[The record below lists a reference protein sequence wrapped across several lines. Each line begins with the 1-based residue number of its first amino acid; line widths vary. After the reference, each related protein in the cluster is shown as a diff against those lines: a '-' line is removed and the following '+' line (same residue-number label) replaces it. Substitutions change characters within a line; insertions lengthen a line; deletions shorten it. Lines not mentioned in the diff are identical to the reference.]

1 MRNFINKL
9 ISVIMKKISLFLKL
23 IISAVPTFFF
33 LYIIGIIVIEC
44 FKSLKDPSMYMWI
57 LLLLSQVGIFLLL
70 MYYINWAIWTKGIKR
85 KIIMVFVMFFLCIFI
100 ALITMG
106 PD

>member
-1 MRNFINKL
+1 
-9 ISVIMKKISLFLKL
+9 MKIISLFLKL

-33 LYIIGIIVIEC
+33 MYIVGIIVVDC
-44 FKSLKDPSMYMWI
+44 FKLLKDPSMYLMI
-57 LLLLSQVGIFLLL
+57 FLLLSQVGIFLLL

-85 KIIMVFVMFFLCIFI
+85 KIIMVFVMLFLCVFF